1 MVAAGKARNTLVG
14 QEQAAVYH
22 ANNTRRIQIW
32 SIEQICYGAGR
43 VTIIVTGGEVSK
55 EEPSAQRARNY
66 IQTWNRRC
74 ENRSKRTKI
83 CRHDSPFVE
92 RKYRGEIWH
101 FGVRPVPSGGEW
113 LHFEGVWLELQ
124 RSALL
129 DGILHLLAVVIGYTS
144 LYRGSRYP
152 HPASMAEVITSMRE
166 NSPYDVFLLS
176 IIFTLKEML
185 IPMKI
190 SCKYLHASLRE
201 RESELGTWRERGT
214 MWSLAGAWDE
224 RTTRECERKLDA
236 EA

>member
-1 MVAAGKARNTLVG
+1 
-14 QEQAAVYH
+14 
-22 ANNTRRIQIW
+22 
-32 SIEQICYGAGR
+32 
-43 VTIIVTGGEVSK
+43 
-55 EEPSAQRARNY
+55 
-66 IQTWNRRC
+66 
-74 ENRSKRTKI
+74 
-83 CRHDSPFVE
+83 
-92 RKYRGEIWH
+92 
-101 FGVRPVPSGGEW
+101 
-113 LHFEGVWLELQ
+113 
-124 RSALL
+124 
-129 DGILHLLAVVIGYTS
+129 
-144 LYRGSRYP
+144 
-152 HPASMAEVITSMRE
+152 MAEVITSMRE